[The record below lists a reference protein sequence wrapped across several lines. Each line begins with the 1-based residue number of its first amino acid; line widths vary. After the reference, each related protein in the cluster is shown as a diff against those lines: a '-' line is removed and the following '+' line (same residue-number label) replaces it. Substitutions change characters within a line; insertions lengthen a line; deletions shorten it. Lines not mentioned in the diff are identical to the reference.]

1 MPGGAPG
8 RADDVAAAI
17 LTFVNTD
24 IMAEGRALRA
34 DEPFEPAGVDSMALL
49 RIFLFVETEYGFWIP
64 DEDLLP
70 DNVGTVAALARY
82 VARKVAA

>member
-1 MPGGAPG
+1 VPGGAPG

-34 DEPFEPAGVDSMALL
+34 DEAFEPAGVDSMALL

-64 DEDLLP
+64 DEDLVP
-70 DNVGTVAALARY
+70 DNVGSVAALARY

>member
-1 MPGGAPG
+1 MPGNAHG

-17 LTFVNTD
+17 LTFVNSD

-34 DEPFEPAGVDSMALL
+34 EEPFEPAGVDSMALL

-64 DEDLLP
+64 DEDLIP
-70 DNVGTVAALARY
+70 DNVGSVAALARY
-82 VARKVAA
+82 VARKVEA